1 MIYYNQRKG
10 KDLPRPQGG
19 KMNTITN
26 IATTPDYQ
34 RGYFEAR
41 EMIGTTYMSSRMEFK
56 KPDWYNSE
64 SKEYKKGFAAG
75 IQSLQ
80 VF

>member
-1 MIYYNQRKG
+1 MTE
-10 KDLPRPQGG
+10 
-19 KMNTITN
+19 NTFSNIT
-26 IATTPDYQ
+26 DYQ

-41 EMIGTTYMSSRMEFK
+41 GMIGTTYMSARMEFK
-56 KPDWYNSE
+56 KPEWYDRE
-64 SKEYKKGFAAG
+64 SAEYKKGFAAG

>member
-1 MIYYNQRKG
+1 MSKSTYDN
-10 KDLPRPQGG
+10 
-19 KMNTITN
+19 IT
-26 IATTPDYQ
+26 DYQ

-41 EMIGTTYMSSRMEFK
+41 GMIGTTYMSARMDFK
-56 KPDWYNSE
+56 RPDWYDRESE
-64 SKEYKKGFAAG
+64 EYKKGFAAG